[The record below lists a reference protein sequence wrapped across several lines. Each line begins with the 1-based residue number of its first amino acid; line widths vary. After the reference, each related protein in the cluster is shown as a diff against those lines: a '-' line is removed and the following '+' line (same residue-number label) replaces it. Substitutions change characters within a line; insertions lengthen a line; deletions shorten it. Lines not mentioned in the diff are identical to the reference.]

1 MLQIRWRAPMLFSFV
16 VSSCIA
22 QIPTIASA
30 SNLVTDQRVVYRDG
44 NQRLKVQRKG
54 LAAPDARGRN
64 LWPIQIDTG
73 RHIIDSFVDNK
84 ALVRINPTQTAELD
98 TLRLRIVENLMP
110 SIGIYAVESID
121 AENGLDIAVRLSDQS
136 TRPPSLH
143 EVIPNIYLR
152 VEALGQP
159 FVPND
164 PEFLGQWYF
173 DDKRLQMSDVWG
185 ISQGDSNTTIVVI
198 DTGCDM
204 THPDLVDKL
213 DPGLDVLD
221 NDTDASYDPAYS
233 DSGHGTACAGLVG
246 ASTNNSMGISGA
258 CPACRV
264 RCVRLLADAALP
276 IDSHIKAF
284 NFALETNAAVLSN
297 SWGFADPMPIPTL
310 MRNALDNIFDNGRG
324 GKGALVF
331 FAAGNENREI
341 LNDEI
346 NAVRGVTAIGAVNHF
361 SDKTFFTNYGASL
374 DLVAP
379 VGTLTTDIVGSLG
392 YDPKEYTTNFGGTSS
407 ACPVAAGVAAVVMSA
422 LPEKTSAE
430 VLDLLIRT
438 AKVAPY
444 ASPDANG
451 HDPVFGYGIIN
462 PLAALKDA
470 LGIIDE
476 PTDAGPDAST
486 SSNNPSDSNS
496 SCACRTGPQNS
507 NTPSS
512 WSIGFYA
519 ALSVA
524 LTARRRMRQ

>member
-1 MLQIRWRAPMLFSFV
+1 MLQLRWRAPMLFSFLAFG
-16 VSSCIA
+16 SIA
-22 QIPTIASA
+22 QNPSTANA
-30 SNLVTDQRVVYRDG
+30 TDKPTDQRVVYRDG
-44 NQRLKVQRKG
+44 NQHLTVVRKG
-54 LAAPDARGRN
+54 SATTNARGQTR
-64 LWPIQIDTG
+64 WPIQIETG
-73 RHIIDSFVDNK
+73 HHIIDSFVDHK
-84 ALVRINPTQTAELD
+84 ALVRINPTQKAELD

-110 SIGIYAVESID
+110 SIGIYAVESLD
-121 AENGLDIAVRLSDQS
+121 AENGLDIAVRLTDQS
-136 TRPPSLH
+136 ARSPGLH

-185 ISQGDSNTTIVVI
+185 ISQGDTNTTIVVI

-221 NDTDASYDPAYS
+221 NDTDASYDPAYN

-246 ASTNNSMGISGA
+246 ASTNNSIGISGG

-264 RCVRLLADAALP
+264 RCVRLLADTALS
-276 IDSHIKAF
+276 IDTHIKAF
-284 NFALETNAAVLSN
+284 NFALDTNAAVVSN

-331 FAAGNENREI
+331 FAAGNDNREI
-341 LNDEI
+341 GNDEL
-346 NAVRGVTAIGAVNHF
+346 NAVRGVTAIGAINHF

-407 ACPVAAGVAAVVMSA
+407 ACPVAAGVAAIVMSA
-422 LPEKTSAE
+422 IPEKTSAE

-444 ASPDANG
+444 ATPDANG

-462 PLAALKDA
+462 PLGALKEA
-470 LGIIDE
+470 LGIVDG

-486 SSNNPSDSNS
+486 TSNTSQGPES

-507 NTPSS
+507 DTP
-512 WSIGFYA
+512 WWTLGLYAGLSI
-519 ALSVA
+519 A
-524 LTARRRMRQ
+524 LTARRRTRR